1 MKRVK
6 VKVFLE
12 SCSTKIKLCRIY
24 LLISILFLIPTIYS
38 SETLKTSAL
47 NGNINSQ
54 FRLGFFY
61 SKGTHKNLLEAQ
73 YWMKM
78 SANGGNPLACCYL
91 GHINLHRKDVKN
103 SLALAKKWFLLAVRN
118 GDSRSLVGLAKCY
131 ELERDWTDS
140 LAWYKIAYEMG
151 DNTVGDSIIRI
162 SKFLNDTEKELM
174 PNLILESKELISSLP
189 TQAIKIQ
196 TIEKNKVVRLQMK
209 DGDSYWGEAIN
220 KTPHGYGRTT
230 SIDGTSYQGEFKN
243 GTVHGYGIS
252 FNKAG
257 IIIYEGLWENGKPTF
272 EKSGQYND

>member
-1 MKRVK
+1 MKKVK

-12 SCSTKIKLCRIY
+12 SCSTKFELCLIY
-24 LLISILFLIPTIYS
+24 LLISILFFIPTIYS
-38 SETLKTSAL
+38 SETLKASAL

-61 SKGTHKNLLEAQ
+61 SKGTHKDLLEAQ

-78 SANGGNPLACCYL
+78 SAKGGNPFACRYL
-91 GHINLHRKDVKN
+91 GHINLNKIDLKN

-131 ELERDWTDS
+131 EFERNWTDS

-151 DNTVGDSIIRI
+151 DDTVGNSILRI
-162 SKFLNDTEKELM
+162 SEYLNDTEKELM
-174 PNLILESKELISSLP
+174 PDLILQSKEVISSP
-189 TQAIKIQ
+189 PSQAIKIQ

-220 KTPHGYGRTT
+220 KIPHGYGRTM

-243 GTVHGYGIS
+243 GNVNGYGIS

-257 IIIYEGLWENGKPTF
+257 TIIYEGLWENGKPTI
-272 EKSGQYND
+272 EISKN